1 MTILHEVT
9 KIRVYYIME
18 PSVLGTSLFISF
30 LWGASPVIQRFLMTT
45 RPLSP
50 ETLMVFGSAIYFLCT
65 LIYFFANQSKIVSE
79 ISTSTWKTLFIMI
92 VSGVFVGFVANYLYY
107 KVIRN
112 NTSYIVAALV
122 FSAPFFTVL
131 LSYIFLKEEFTF
143 ASGLGVVL
151 IVVGVVLLATSK
163 VKTTNIEAIHAD

>member
-1 MTILHEVT
+1 MD
-9 KIRVYYIME
+9 

-30 LWGASPVIQRFLMTT
+30 LWGASPVIQRYLMTT

-65 LIYFFANQSKIVSE
+65 LIYFFANKSKIVGE
-79 ISTSTWKTLFIMI
+79 ISQASWKTLCIMLI
-92 VSGVFVGFVANYLYY
+92 SGIFVGFIANYLYY

-112 NTSYIVAALV
+112 NTSYIIAALV
-122 FSAPFFTVL
+122 FSAPFFTVI
-131 LSYIFLKEEFTF
+131 LSYIFLKEELTF

-151 IVVGVVLLATSK
+151 IVIGIVLLATSK
-163 VKTTNIEAIHAD
+163 VKTTNIEVIRAD

>member
-1 MTILHEVT
+1 MD
-9 KIRVYYIME
+9 

-45 RPLSP
+45 QVLSP

-65 LIYFFANQSKIVSE
+65 AVYFSFNIKKIVGE
-79 ISTSTWKTLFIMI
+79 ISLVSWKVLVIMI
-92 VSGVFVGFVANYLYY
+92 VSGIFVGFVANYLYY

-112 NTSYIVAALV
+112 NASYVIAALV

-131 LSYIFLKEEFTF
+131 LSYLFLKEEITLLSS
-143 ASGLGVVL
+143 AGVFC
-151 IVVGVVLLATSK
+151 IVVGIVLLASSK
-163 VKTTNIEAIHAD
+163 VKTTNIDLIRAD